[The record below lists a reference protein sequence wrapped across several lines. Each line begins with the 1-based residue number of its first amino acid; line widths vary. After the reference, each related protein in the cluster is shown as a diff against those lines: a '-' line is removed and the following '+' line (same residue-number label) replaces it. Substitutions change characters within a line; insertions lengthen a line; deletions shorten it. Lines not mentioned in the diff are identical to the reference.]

1 MSRGLGKVQR
11 EILDIIEKQDLD
23 DGVWLSIDSIL
34 IQMDAVKPYPH
45 SKAQSI
51 WRALRRL
58 EKLGYI
64 KTRKF
69 LPSAFPE
76 DRRAESDFRF
86 KYVRLGDKRL
96 VVGAVGEY

>member
-11 EILDIIEKQDLD
+11 EILDIIEKLDLD
-23 DGVWLSIDSIL
+23 DGVWMPIESIL
-34 IQMDAVKPYPH
+34 IQMDAVKSYPH

-58 EKLGYI
+58 EKLGYT

-69 LPSAFPE
+69 TALALPE
-76 DRRAESDFRF
+76 DRRADSDLRF

-96 VVGAVGEY
+96 VLSGGGAY

>member
-1 MSRGLGKVQR
+1 MSRGLGKVQK
-11 EILDIIEKQDLD
+11 EILDIIEKRDLGD
-23 DGVWLSIDSIL
+23 DVWMPIAFIL
-34 IQMDAVKPYPH
+34 IQMGAVKPYPH

-64 KTRKF
+64 KTRR
-69 LPSAFPE
+69 LSPLLLPE
-76 DRRAESDFRF
+76 DRRAEADSRF

-96 VVGAVGEY
+96 VLVEDGEH

>member
-11 EILDIIEKQDLD
+11 EILDIIEKSDLD
-23 DGVWLSIDSIL
+23 DGVWMPIDSIL
-34 IQMDAVKPYPH
+34 IQMDAIKPYPH

-58 EKLGYI
+58 EKLGYT

-69 LPSAFPE
+69 K
-76 DRRAESDFRF
+76 SDFRF
-86 KYVRLGDKRL
+86 RYTRLTDKRL
-96 VVGAVGEY
+96 VLGEDGVY